1 MLLMLLPLHI
11 RAVVLLSRMLKTIS
25 TGEGKADEAWI
36 PVGTDQPSSPIP
48 PPTIQ
53 SAQKKRSIQRHPK
66 RLSIH
71 TNGTTDRENGFAPRG
86 VPTFGKAYSHTL
98 PKPLKVRLPDDGPM
112 ARIHDV
118 CSRAVN
124 SRLGHA
130 DNVKFMEHFR
140 YILVASQLIHEQ
152 FGICNGKRMSS
163 APSLGGSGAQ
173 LEDFRATAIS
183 VTGALLTATTSFAA
197 VWLIHWSKAQPAL
210 NKGKTLVVI
219 CGFLLLAIL
228 LYSYARRQWLHYLRQ
243 NAVLAASNL
252 VTNLQA
258 IDASTSAGLSLVQEV
273 ELVSRG
279 FRLSTPL
286 PPITRMDEKG
296 PGRRCARL
304 RRTLRNAFAENIPPF
319 LQACETL
326 RQYILQDDLEKYL
339 EVYDIVYQ
347 DIQEAQ
353 LSFSTDEFE
362 DNDSLKTL
370 RILQARLGTLRQVLL
385 CSLLSLEAEGG
396 PADFARWR
404 AAVDAMDSL
413 ARLTGEHA
421 EKINQLLAAEETFNL
436 PTPVTPH
443 LRNKDPEREKFRGQM
458 RKLGTLSTGIR
469 GLQAK
474 LQILREEST
483 KVLEESNMD
492 PDEGGISHL
501 HDLAPGLMI
510 QYDSIGADLRSL
522 VQAWEAG
529 KASLALGLDR
539 RESRRISQASSGG
552 LRSPVPSLG
561 GLTAVDEVLGSPTDA
576 LRALN
581 GEPPIAAHSSGGSA
595 SGASPSVGSM
605 SDEEVFEAIAMPRQR
620 QTLTREERMM
630 RLKEESERMASFRE
644 RREQGLSMMRELES
658 VIHSRTPALG
668 GKRRRPATMFA
679 GGERVSSI

>member
-1 MLLMLLPLHI
+1 
-11 RAVVLLSRMLKTIS
+11 
-25 TGEGKADEAWI
+25 
-36 PVGTDQPSSPIP
+36 
-48 PPTIQ
+48 
-53 SAQKKRSIQRHPK
+53 
-66 RLSIH
+66 
-71 TNGTTDRENGFAPRG
+71 
-86 VPTFGKAYSHTL
+86 
-98 PKPLKVRLPDDGPM
+98 
-112 ARIHDV
+112 
-118 CSRAVN
+118 
-124 SRLGHA
+124 
-130 DNVKFMEHFR
+130 MEHFR
-140 YILVASQLIHEQ
+140 YILVASQLLHEQ
-152 FGICNGKRMSS
+152 FGNCNGKRMSS

-173 LEDFRATAIS
+173 LEEFRATATS
-183 VTGALLTATTSFAA
+183 VTGALLTATTSFAT
-197 VWLIHWSKAQPAL
+197 VWLIHWSKTQPGF
-210 NKGKTLVVI
+210 NKRRALVVI
-219 CGFLLLAIL
+219 GGFLLLAIL

-243 NAVLAASNL
+243 NAVVAASNL

-279 FRLSTPL
+279 YRLSTPL

-326 RQYILQDDLEKYL
+326 REYIPQDDLEKYL
-339 EVYDIVYQ
+339 EVYDITYQ
-347 DIQEAQ
+347 NIQEAQ

-396 PADFARWR
+396 PSDFARWR
-404 AAVDAMDSL
+404 VAVDSMDSL

-443 LRNKDPEREKFRGQM
+443 LRNKDPEREKFRGQI

-483 KVLEESNMD
+483 KVLEESNLD
-492 PDEGGISHL
+492 PEDGGASQL
-501 HDLAPGLMI
+501 QDLAPGLMT

-529 KASLALGLDR
+529 KASLALGLGR
-539 RESRRISQASSGG
+539 RESRRISQASSG

-561 GLTAVDEVLGSPTDA
+561 GLTAVDEMLGSPSDA

-581 GEPPIAAHSSGGSA
+581 GELPIGDNSSGGSA
-595 SGASPSVGSM
+595 SGASPSVGST

-620 QTLTREERMM
+620 QSLTREQRMAM
-630 RLKEESERMASFRE
+630 LKEESARMASFRE
-644 RREQGLSMMRELES
+644 RREQGLSMMKELES
-658 VIHSRTPALG
+658 VIHSRTPVFKEG
-668 GKRRRPATMFA
+668 GRRRRPATMFA

>member
-1 MLLMLLPLHI
+1 MENIIYADSPLAHY
-11 RAVVLLSRMLKTIS
+11 LE
-25 TGEGKADEAWI
+25 GEGTADEAWI
-36 PVGTDQPSSPIP
+36 PVGTEQPSSPIP
-48 PPTIQ
+48 PPTADIQ
-53 SAQKKRSIQRHPK
+53 SAQTKHSTRRHSK

-71 TNGTTDRENGFAPRG
+71 TNGSTDRDNGFAPRG
-86 VPTFGKAYSHTL
+86 VPTFGKGYSHRL
-98 PKPLKVRLPDDGPM
+98 PKPLKVRIPNDGLM

-124 SRLGHA
+124 SRLDRA

-140 YILVASQLIHEQ
+140 YILVASQLLHEQ
-152 FGICNGKRMSS
+152 FGTCNGKRMSS

-173 LEDFRATAIS
+173 LEEFGATATT
-183 VTGALLTATTSFAA
+183 VTGALLTATTSFAT
-197 VWLIHWSKAQPAL
+197 VWLIHWSKAQPEF
-210 NKGKTLVVI
+210 NKGRTLVVI
-219 CGFLLLAIL
+219 CGFLILAIL

-243 NAVLAASNL
+243 NAVMAASNL
-252 VTNLQA
+252 ITNLKA

-279 FRLSTPL
+279 YRLSAPL
-286 PPITRMDEKG
+286 PPITRMDERG
-296 PGRRCARL
+296 PGRRCARM
-304 RRTLRNAFAENIPPF
+304 RRTLRNALAENIPPF

-326 RQYILQDDLEKYL
+326 RQYIPQDDLEKYL
-339 EVYDIVYQ
+339 EIYDITYQ

-385 CSLLSLEAEGG
+385 CSLLSMEAEGG

-404 AAVDAMDSL
+404 VAVDSMDSL

-443 LRNKDPEREKFRGQM
+443 LRNKDPEREKFRGQI
-458 RKLGTLSTGIR
+458 RKLGTLSTGIK

-483 KVLEESNMD
+483 KVLEESNLD
-492 PDEGGISHL
+492 PEEGGVSHL
-501 HDLAPGLMI
+501 QDLAPGLMI
-510 QYDSIGADLRSL
+510 QYDSIGTDLRSL

-552 LRSPVPSLG
+552 FRSPVPSLG
-561 GLTAVDEVLGSPTDA
+561 GLTAVDEILGSPSDA

-581 GEPPIAAHSSGGSA
+581 GEIPIADHSSGGSA
-595 SGASPSVGSM
+595 SGASPSTRST

-620 QTLTREERMM
+620 QSLTREERMA

-658 VIHSRTPALG
+658 VIRSRTPAFKEG

-679 GGERVSSI
+679 GGERVTSV

>member
-1 MLLMLLPLHI
+1 
-11 RAVVLLSRMLKTIS
+11 
-25 TGEGKADEAWI
+25 
-36 PVGTDQPSSPIP
+36 
-48 PPTIQ
+48 
-53 SAQKKRSIQRHPK
+53 
-66 RLSIH
+66 
-71 TNGTTDRENGFAPRG
+71 
-86 VPTFGKAYSHTL
+86 
-98 PKPLKVRLPDDGPM
+98 
-112 ARIHDV
+112 
-118 CSRAVN
+118 
-124 SRLGHA
+124 
-130 DNVKFMEHFR
+130 
-140 YILVASQLIHEQ
+140 
-152 FGICNGKRMSS
+152 MSS
-163 APSLGGSGAQ
+163 APNLGGSGAQ
-173 LEDFRATAIS
+173 LEEFKATATS
-183 VTGALLTATTSFAA
+183 VTGAFLTATTSFAT
-197 VWLIHWSKAQPAL
+197 VWLINWSRTGNQPGFNRGRA
-210 NKGKTLVVI
+210 LVVV
-219 CGFLLLAIL
+219 CAFMALAIM
-228 LYSYARRQWLHYLRQ
+228 LYSYARRQWLHHLRQ
-243 NAVLAASNL
+243 NAVVAASNL

-279 FRLSTPL
+279 YRLSTPL

-304 RRTLRNAFAENIPPF
+304 RRCMRNAFAENIPPF

-326 RQYILQDDLEKYL
+326 REYIPQEDLEKYL
-339 EVYDIVYQ
+339 EVYDITYQ

-353 LSFSTDEFE
+353 LSFSRDEFE

-396 PADFARWR
+396 PSDFARWR
-404 AAVDAMDSL
+404 VAVDAMDSL
-413 ARLTGEHA
+413 SRLTGDHA

-436 PTPVTPH
+436 PAPVTPH
-443 LRNKDPEREKFRGQM
+443 LRNKDPEREKFRGQI

-483 KVLEESNMD
+483 KVLEESNLD
-492 PDEGGISHL
+492 PEDGGVSQL
-501 HDLAPGLMI
+501 QDLAPGMMI

-539 RESRRISQASSGG
+539 RESRRISQASSG

-561 GLTAVDEVLGSPTDA
+561 GLTAVDEMLGSPSDA

-581 GEPPIAAHSSGGSA
+581 GELPIPDNSSGGSA
-595 SGASPSVGSM
+595 SGASPSLGSI

-620 QTLTREERMM
+620 MSHTREQRMAM
-630 RLKEESERMASFRE
+630 LKEESARMASFRE
-644 RREQGLSMMRELES
+644 RREQGLSMMKELES
-658 VIHSRTPALG
+658 VIHSRTPSMREG
-668 GKRRRPATMFA
+668 GRRRPATMFA

>member
-1 MLLMLLPLHI
+1 
-11 RAVVLLSRMLKTIS
+11 
-25 TGEGKADEAWI
+25 
-36 PVGTDQPSSPIP
+36 
-48 PPTIQ
+48 
-53 SAQKKRSIQRHPK
+53 
-66 RLSIH
+66 
-71 TNGTTDRENGFAPRG
+71 
-86 VPTFGKAYSHTL
+86 
-98 PKPLKVRLPDDGPM
+98 
-112 ARIHDV
+112 
-118 CSRAVN
+118 
-124 SRLGHA
+124 
-130 DNVKFMEHFR
+130 MEHFR
-140 YILVASQLIHEQ
+140 YILVASQLLHEQ
-152 FGICNGKRMSS
+152 FGSNNGKRMSS

-173 LEDFRATAIS
+173 LDEFRATATS
-183 VTGALLTATTSFAA
+183 VTGALLTATTSFAT
-197 VWLIHWSKAQPAL
+197 VWLIHWSRAQPGVNRGRA
-210 NKGKTLVVI
+210 LVVI

-243 NAVLAASNL
+243 NAVVAASNL

-279 FRLSTPL
+279 YRLSTPL
-286 PPITRMDEKG
+286 PPITRLDEKG

-319 LQACETL
+319 LQACESL
-326 RQYILQDDLEKYL
+326 REYIPQDDLEKYL
-339 EVYDIVYQ
+339 EVYDITYQ

-353 LSFSTDEFE
+353 LSFSTVEFE
-362 DNDSLKTL
+362 DKDSLKTL

-404 AAVDAMDSL
+404 VAVDAMDSL
-413 ARLTGEHA
+413 ARLTGENA
-421 EKINQLLAAEETFNL
+421 EQINQLLAAEETFNL

-443 LRNKDPEREKFRGQM
+443 LRNKDPEREKFRGQI

-483 KVLEESNMD
+483 KVLEESNLD
-492 PDEGGISHL
+492 PEDGGASHL
-501 HDLAPGLMI
+501 QDLAPGLMT

-539 RESRRISQASSGG
+539 RESRRISQASSG

-561 GLTAVDEVLGSPTDA
+561 GLTAVDEMLGSPSDA

-581 GEPPIAAHSSGGSA
+581 GELSNGDNSSGGSA
-595 SGASPSVGSM
+595 SGASPSVGST

-620 QTLTREERMM
+620 QSLTREERMA
-630 RLKEESERMASFRE
+630 RLKEESARMASFRE
-644 RREQGLSMMRELES
+644 RREQGLSMMKELES
-658 VIHSRTPALG
+658 VIHSRAPAFNEG

-679 GGERVSSI
+679 GGERVTSV

>member
-1 MLLMLLPLHI
+1 
-11 RAVVLLSRMLKTIS
+11 
-25 TGEGKADEAWI
+25 
-36 PVGTDQPSSPIP
+36 
-48 PPTIQ
+48 
-53 SAQKKRSIQRHPK
+53 
-66 RLSIH
+66 
-71 TNGTTDRENGFAPRG
+71 
-86 VPTFGKAYSHTL
+86 
-98 PKPLKVRLPDDGPM
+98 
-112 ARIHDV
+112 
-118 CSRAVN
+118 
-124 SRLGHA
+124 
-130 DNVKFMEHFR
+130 MEHFR
-140 YILVASQLIHEQ
+140 YILVASQLLHEQ
-152 FGICNGKRMSS
+152 FGSCNGKRMSS

-173 LEDFRATAIS
+173 LEEFRATATS
-183 VTGALLTATTSFAA
+183 VTGALLTATTSFAT
-197 VWLIHWSKAQPAL
+197 VWLIHWSKSQPEL
-210 NKGKTLVVI
+210 NRGRTLVVI

-243 NAVLAASNL
+243 NAVAAASTL
-252 VTNLQA
+252 VTNLKA

-279 FRLSTPL
+279 YRLSTPL
-286 PPITRMDEKG
+286 PPITRIDEKG

-304 RRTLRNAFAENIPPF
+304 RQTLRNAFAENIPPF
-319 LQACETL
+319 LHACDSL
-326 RQYILQDDLEKYL
+326 RGYIPQDDLEKYL
-339 EVYDIVYQ
+339 EVYDITYQ

-385 CSLLSLEAEGG
+385 CSLLSMEAEGG

-404 AAVDAMDSL
+404 VAVDSMDSL
-413 ARLTGEHA
+413 ARLTGQHA

-436 PTPVTPH
+436 PTPATPH

-483 KVLEESNMD
+483 KVLEESSLD
-492 PDEGGISHL
+492 PEDGASHL
-501 HDLAPGLMI
+501 QDLAPGLMI

-581 GEPPIAAHSSGGSA
+581 GEPPIPDHSSGGSA
-595 SGASPSVGSM
+595 SGASPSVGST

-620 QTLTREERMM
+620 QSLTREERMT

-644 RREQGLSMMRELES
+644 RREQGLSMMKELES
-658 VIHSRTPALG
+658 VIHSRAPAFKEG

-679 GGERVSSI
+679 GGERVTSV